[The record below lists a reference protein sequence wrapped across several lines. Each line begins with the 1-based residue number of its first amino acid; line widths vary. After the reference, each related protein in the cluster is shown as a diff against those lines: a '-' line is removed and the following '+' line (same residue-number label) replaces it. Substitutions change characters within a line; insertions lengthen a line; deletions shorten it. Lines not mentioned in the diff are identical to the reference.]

1 MAIDPRQFVL
11 FRGLPEPFFTALQ
24 DCAAIK
30 KYPAKS
36 IITWEGDECLSVYF
50 ILEGRVELYQA
61 SPDGREQIID
71 RLGEGEA
78 FNLAPVFKIP
88 AVQQATVRAL
98 TPCSLMMIGQSEFIH
113 LMDQFPQSYKALAKY
128 FAFRLVMMAEMI
140 QNLSMHSVR
149 VRLARFLMHEAEIG
163 GDPRWTQEDMAR
175 RLGTVRD
182 VVGRTLRQFED
193 DGLIRIA
200 RQRIL
205 LLDRERLTRT
215 AKGGE

>member
-1 MAIDPRQFVL
+1 MAIDPRQIVL
-11 FRGLPEPFFTALQ
+11 FSGLPEPFFTALQ
-24 DCAAIK
+24 ACAAIK

-78 FNLAPVFKIP
+78 FNLAPAFKDSP
-88 AVQQATVRAL
+88 VQQATARAL
-98 TPCSLMMIGQSEFIH
+98 EPCILMMIGQREFIH
-113 LMDQFPQSYKALAKY
+113 LMDQFPESYKALAKY
-128 FAFRLVMMAEMI
+128 FASRLVMMVEMI
-140 QNLSMHSVR
+140 QNLSLHSVR
-149 VRLARFLMHEAEIG
+149 VRLAKFLMREAEIG
-163 GDPRWTQEDMAR
+163 TDPRWTQEDMAR

-182 VVGRTLRQFED
+182 VIGRTLRQFED
-193 DGLIRIA
+193 DGLIRIT